1 MKINLNDTIKVKLT
15 DYGRD
20 IYYHQYDCLDGIV
33 ANNPRKYPEVDE
45 NGYTRM
51 QLWCFMELYGHYI
64 SMTQPKVIDPIE
76 IIIEEE

>member
-1 MKINLNDTIKVKLT
+1 MKINLNDMIKVKLT

-20 IYYHQYDCLDGIV
+20 IYYHQYDCLDGV
-33 ANNPRKYPEVDE
+33 VPYNPHKYPEVDE
-45 NGYTRM
+45 DGYTRM
-51 QLWCFMELYGHYI
+51 QLWSFIELYGPHI